1 MAALGNALVSKKT
14 ACINK
19 EVNPEQGICGFIS
32 IVNLLKVIVYAVASL
47 VDLFSAWKEHG
58 ISQS

>member
-1 MAALGNALVSKKT
+1 LVSKKT